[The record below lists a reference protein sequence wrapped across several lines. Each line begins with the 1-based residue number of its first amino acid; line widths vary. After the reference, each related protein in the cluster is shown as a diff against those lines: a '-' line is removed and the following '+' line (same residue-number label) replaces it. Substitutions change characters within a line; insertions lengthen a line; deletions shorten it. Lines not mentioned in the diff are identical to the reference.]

1 MLRRIN
7 FGQSNFVSTIT
18 LAAALNAD
26 LRRNCGE
33 EKERKKRE
41 RMCFQCHLCEAKFE
55 SNRFLNFTIKKWK

>member
-26 LRRNCGE
+26 LRRNCGG
-33 EKERKKRE
+33 EKERKKEKGKDVFSMSPLRS
-41 RMCFQCHLCEAKFE
+41 K
-55 SNRFLNFTIKKWK
+55 I